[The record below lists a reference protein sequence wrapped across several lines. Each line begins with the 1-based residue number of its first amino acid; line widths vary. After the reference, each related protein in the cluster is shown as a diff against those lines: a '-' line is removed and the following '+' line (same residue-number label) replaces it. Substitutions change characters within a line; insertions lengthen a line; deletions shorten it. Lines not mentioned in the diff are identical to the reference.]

1 MSRDTTEGDLKQR
14 RELSAGNSLF
24 FDSAPV
30 RAAVHGR
37 LLVLDGACARR
48 YRWAGHAFGFSS
60 HPELW
65 LWAADAGI
73 KQHGAEERSDDRL
86 SWNLDTLSTG
96 GWRAGRVTDLGS
108 SRVWEKRLYYRE

>member
-1 MSRDTTEGDLKQR
+1 ML
-14 RELSAGNSLF
+14 
-24 FDSAPV
+24 V
-30 RAAVHGR
+30 R
-37 LLVLDGACARR
+37 ARR